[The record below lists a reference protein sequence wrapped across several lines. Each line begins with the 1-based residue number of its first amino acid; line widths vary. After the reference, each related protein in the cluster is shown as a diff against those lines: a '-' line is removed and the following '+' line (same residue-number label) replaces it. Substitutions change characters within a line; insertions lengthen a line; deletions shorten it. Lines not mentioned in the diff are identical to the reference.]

1 MIWDFIKSYVF
12 RPRSLLPLIPSIINL
27 CGPHAFVSLC
37 QVHLLRLATIF
48 SSSTDFGWPK
58 HSSARQ
64 SNVTVHCCQKTH
76 SSSISIAIMFSS
88 KLHYSVW
95 FFFYWIFYSANLIKF
110 STVILSWPRRIAIK
124 CPDVSHSI
132 RFSIIRPIVGGTKT
146 IIKLQNPISY
156 QENRFNNNLISRGWL
171 PVIIPSFSPLVIP
184 IQLNSHQWQ
193 QRRRRKLGLDFER
206 VPGDSI
212 NTQTFRIFGTVPL
225 RISSQAAGCAA
236 IVPISLMMSNGSTGA
251 IKPRRPY
258 GNLAVLFIDDMM
270 LMIVLAVLYLA
281 RPL

>member
-1 MIWDFIKSYVF
+1 M
-12 RPRSLLPLIPSIINL
+12 
-27 CGPHAFVSLC
+27 
-37 QVHLLRLATIF
+37 
-48 SSSTDFGWPK
+48 
-58 HSSARQ
+58 
-64 SNVTVHCCQKTH
+64 
-76 SSSISIAIMFSS
+76 
-88 KLHYSVW
+88 
-95 FFFYWIFYSANLIKF
+95 
-110 STVILSWPRRIAIK
+110 
-124 CPDVSHSI
+124 
-132 RFSIIRPIVGGTKT
+132 GGTKT

-156 QENRFNNNLISRGWL
+156 QENRFNNNLISSGWL

-251 IKPRRPY
+251 IKPSRPY